1 MTGSQFT
8 EKTEVLP
15 APPSES
21 GKSKLVEMSWDPI
34 TRIVGSLGIYTK
46 IDFEAKRV
54 AECYSTSSIFRGYS
68 IFMKG
73 KDPRD
78 AHFITS
84 RICGICGD
92 NHATCACY
100 AQNMAFGIKPP
111 PMAEWIVN
119 LGEAAEYMFDH
130 NIFQDNLVG
139 VDFCEQMVRETNPG
153 VLALA
158 QKTESPHAKDH
169 GFKTI
174 ADIMKALNPFTG
186 EFYREALQMSRMTR
200 EMFCLMEG
208 RHVHPST
215 LYPGGVGTVP
225 TIQLFTDFLTR
236 LMKYVEFMK
245 KVVPLHDD
253 LFDFF
258 YKALPGY
265 EKVGQRRVLLGCWGA
280 FNDPADC
287 DYTYKRMGDWGRSM
301 FVTPGI
307 VVDGKLVTND
317 LIDINLGIR
326 ILLGSS
332 YYQDW
337 ADSGETFVPRDPIG
351 NPVDK
356 RHPWNQTTTPK
367 PQNRDFSGKYTWVM
381 SPRWFDGK
389 DHLALDTGGG
399 PIARLWST
407 ALSGLVDVGYVKA
420 TGNSVKIYLPKT
432 AMKPEVEFEWKI
444 PQWSNAIE
452 RDRARTYFQAYAAA
466 CALHFCEKAM
476 AELYKG
482 NTKTF
487 QEFKVPDEAIGC
499 GFHEAVRG
507 VLSHH
512 VVIRGGKIANYHPY
526 PPTPWNAN
534 PRDVYGTPGPYE
546 DAVQNTPIFEENGPD
561 KFKGID
567 IMRAVRSFDPC
578 LPCGVHMYVGNGKT
592 LEVRHVPM
600 FGMQPHGT
608 V

>member
-1 MTGSQFT
+1 MGTIT
-8 EKTEVLP
+8 EPLVETP
-15 APPSES
+15 A
-21 GKSKLVEMSWDPI
+21 KKRNLVEMNWDPI
-34 TRIVGSLGIYTK
+34 TRIVGSLGIFTK
-46 IDFEAKRV
+46 IDFENKQV
-54 AECYSTSSIFRGYS
+54 AECHATSSIFRGYS

-100 AQNMAFGIKPP
+100 AQNMAFGIKNT
-111 PMAEWIVN
+111 PMGEWILN

-139 VDFCEQMVRETNPG
+139 VDFCENMVKETNPS
-153 VLALA
+153 LWDKA
-158 QKTESPHAKDH
+158 QQKQAPNADKH
-169 GFKTI
+169 GYKTI
-174 ADIMKALNPFTG
+174 ANIMTALNPFTG
-186 EFYREALQMSRMTR
+186 DFYRQTLEISRLTR

-225 TIQLFTDFLTR
+225 TVQLFNDYLVR

-245 KVVPLHDD
+245 RCVPLHDD
-253 LFDFF
+253 LFDFW
-258 YKALPGY
+258 YEALPGY
-265 EKVGQRRVLLGCWGA
+265 EQVGQRRIEMGCWGS
-280 FNDPADC
+280 FNHPDVC
-287 DYTYKRMGDWGRSM
+287 DYKYEHMSDWGRAM
-301 FVTPGI
+301 FVTPG
-307 VVDGKLVTND
+307 VVLDGQLVTND
-317 LIDINLGIR
+317 LVDINLGIR

-332 YYQDW
+332 YYDDW
-337 ADSGETFVPRDPIG
+337 QNEETFVKHDPLG

-356 RHPWNQTTTPK
+356 RHPWNQTTTPR
-367 PQNRDFSGKYTWVM
+367 PQKRDFGGNYTWVM
-381 SPRWFDGK
+381 SPRWYHKKTGE
-389 DHLALDTGGG
+389 HLALDTGGG

-407 ALSGLVDVGYVKA
+407 ALSGLVDIGYIKA
-420 TGNSVKIYLPKT
+420 TGNSVIISLPKG
-432 AMKPEVEFEWKI
+432 AMLPETTFEWKI
-444 PQWSNAIE
+444 PKWSNAIE

-466 CALHFCEKAM
+466 AALFFCEKAFEELM
-476 AELYKG
+476 AG
-482 NTKTF
+482 RTKTWTP
-487 QEFKVPDEAIGC
+487 FKVPEYAISC

-512 VVIRGGKIANYHPY
+512 VVIRDGKIANYHPY
-526 PPTPWNAN
+526 PPTCWNGN

-567 IMRAVRSFDPC
+567 IMRTVRSFDPC
-578 LPCGVHMYVGNGKT
+578 LPCGVHMYLGNGKV
-592 LEVRHVPM
+592 LETRHSPM
-600 FGMQPHGT
+600 FGVMGGK
-608 V
+608 